1 MKTKYRIYERLTP
14 FVPRILRNAIR
25 SVVLLSDYDLAR
37 RQARNP
43 YLDKPA
49 ATFAGS
55 PVRLGILLE
64 AAQYHKHYV
73 AACQEMN
80 VSYQVIDLLADDW
93 MARVRGSGCDA
104 FLVWPSNCNTVL
116 KSAFDFRLKIL
127 EEDLGR
133 RLYPTWKECWLTEHK
148 PRLRD
153 WLDAHGVSHPRTWV
167 AYSES
172 EALAFAKTLELPLVL
187 KTATGA
193 SGSGVHIVRTSAD
206 LVRLAKESFGRGLLA
221 RGYDPRDRQR
231 GYVYLQEYLP
241 DVQEWRMVRVGD
253 SFFGYRKEKG
263 ANGLHSASHSWSWL
277 DPGEKLLHLLK
288 QVTDVGG
295 FTSMDVDVFLAPDG
309 RMLVNELQ
317 TVFGCTTPAEQMK
330 IDGVEGRYD
339 PNGNGW
345 RFEPGAFCRNH
356 MCNLRIQY
364 LLERIKEKRGV

>member
-288 QVTDVGG
+288 QVTDTGG
-295 FTSMDVDVFLAPDG
+295 FTSMDVDVFLTPDG

-330 IDGVEGRYD
+330 IDGVEGRYV

-364 LLERIKEKRGV
+364 LLERLSEKRSG

>member
-25 SVVLLSDYDLAR
+25 SVVPLSDYDLAR

-330 IDGVEGRYD
+330 IDGVEGRYV

-364 LLERIKEKRGV
+364 LLERLSEKRSG